1 MILESNRA
9 YSKGLFRIGI
19 PLYVFM
25 NIYRT
30 NIFTKEA
37 VVVFVEILTKGL
49 KTMKQEVDMPP
60 EQ

>member
-1 MILESNRA
+1 
-9 YSKGLFRIGI
+9 
-19 PLYVFM
+19 M